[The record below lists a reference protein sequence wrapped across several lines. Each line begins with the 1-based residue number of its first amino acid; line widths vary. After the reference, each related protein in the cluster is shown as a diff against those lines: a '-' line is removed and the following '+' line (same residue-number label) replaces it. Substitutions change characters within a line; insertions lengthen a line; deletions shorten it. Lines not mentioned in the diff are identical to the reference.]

1 MTKRDEELRIQKQLT
16 ENRLLNGKLAV
27 IFGVRGATRS
37 QVAREFSREGA
48 TMFLSRRY
56 LSLVESMAR
65 ATRGISS
72 V

>member
-16 ENRLLNGKLAV
+16 ENRLLYGKLAV
-27 IFGVRGATRS
+27 IFGVREATRS

-56 LSLVESMAR
+56 LSLVESVAR

>member
-27 IFGVRGATRS
+27 IFGGRRATGS

-48 TMFLSRRY
+48 TMFLSKRY
-56 LSLVESMAR
+56 LSLVESVAR